1 MTRKISI
8 AAVAAAVAASLP
20 SAAWAH
26 AGHEHAVG
34 FVSGFAHPFGGLD
47 HLLAMVLLGVWAGQA
62 GGRATWALPLAFVSA
77 MIAAGILGMAGTGL
91 PAIELGI
98 AGSVVALGLLLAL
111 QARLPLAGAVAVTAV
126 FAAFHGH
133 AHGMEMPGAANP
145 LLYGAGF
152 AIATALLHG
161 AGIAIAQ
168 GLRVAS
174 VPAGRIA
181 ARGLGVLGAAC
192 GVAIAAIG

>member
-1 MTRKISI
+1 MTRKLSI
-8 AAVAAAVAASLP
+8 AALAVAAASLP
-20 SAAWAH
+20 SLAWAH
-26 AGHEHAVG
+26 PGHEHAVG

-62 GGRATWALPLAFVSA
+62 GGRAAWLLPLAFVSA
-77 MIAAGILGMAGTGL
+77 MTAAGIMGMAGTGL
-91 PAIELGI
+91 PAVELGI

-111 QARLPLAGAVAVTAV
+111 QARLPLAAAAALTAV

-133 AHGMEMPGAANP
+133 AHGAEMPAASNP

-152 AIATALLHG
+152 VAATALLHG

-174 VPAGRIA
+174 VAAGRAA
-181 ARGLGVLGAAC
+181 ARGLGLLGAAC
-192 GVAIAAIG
+192 GVALAAIG